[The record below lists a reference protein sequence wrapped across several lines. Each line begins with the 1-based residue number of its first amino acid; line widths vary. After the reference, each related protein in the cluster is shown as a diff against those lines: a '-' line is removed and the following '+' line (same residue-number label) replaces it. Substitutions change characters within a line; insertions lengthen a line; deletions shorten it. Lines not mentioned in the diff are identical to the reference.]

1 MATVTITAKGVRRL
15 MLGHPWIFDSDVVTA
30 SDTPLEPAVVR
41 AQGLNG
47 AMLGYG
53 LYNPVSKIRVRM
65 VTRHDQPVTTALFR
79 ERASAAI
86 NLRGEVA
93 AGYEAFRVINSEAD
107 GLPGLTVDKYGPYLV
122 WQHHA
127 AALTPFLPAIVDTL
141 QAAYQPIGI
150 LARNDAPVRALEGLP
165 REVAVMHGTVPELL
179 SYVEGGVTL
188 PAAPYT
194 GQKTG
199 AFLDQREN
207 HVLAGALSRGRALDM
222 FSYHGGF
229 ALQLARRAEQ
239 VIAVD
244 SSAAALS
251 HLNRAAAANGLTNL
265 VTVESDAFSYL
276 RAQAD
281 AGERFDIIV
290 LDPPAFAKG
299 RDHLP
304 AALAAYKEIN
314 LRALKLLGVGGRL
327 CTASC
332 SQHVSEADFQAM
344 LRQAASDAGRVLR
357 LVARRGQAPCHPEL
371 LNIPE
376 TRYLTFI
383 AVEVI
388 DVF

>member
-1 MATVTITAKGVRRL
+1 MTITTKGVRRL
-15 MLGHPWIFDSDVVTA
+15 ELGHPWIFDSDVVTG

-41 AQGLNG
+41 AQGLNS

-53 LYNPVSKIRVRM
+53 LYNPASKIRVRM
-65 VTRHDQPVTTALFR
+65 VTRHDQPVTTALFS

-86 NLRGEVA
+86 ALRCEVA

-127 AALTPFLPAIVDTL
+127 AALTPFLPAITDAL
-141 QAAYQPIGI
+141 QAAYQPLGI
-150 LARNDAPVRALEGLP
+150 LARNDSPVRALEGLP
-165 REVAVMHGTVPELL
+165 REVAIMHGAVPELL
-179 SYVEGGVTL
+179 GYLEGGVTL
-188 PAAPYT
+188 LAAPYT

-207 HVLAGALSRGRALDM
+207 HVLAGTLSRGRALDV

-251 HLNRAAAANGLTNL
+251 HLNRAAAANGFTNL
-265 VTVESDAFSYL
+265 TTVESDAFSYL

-281 AGERFDIIV
+281 AGERFDTVV

-314 LRALKLLGVGGRL
+314 LRALKLLGPGGRL

-344 LRQAASDAGRVLR
+344 LREAARDARRALR

-371 LNIPE
+371 LNMPE
-376 TRYLTFI
+376 TRYLTFV
-383 AVEVI
+383 AMEVI